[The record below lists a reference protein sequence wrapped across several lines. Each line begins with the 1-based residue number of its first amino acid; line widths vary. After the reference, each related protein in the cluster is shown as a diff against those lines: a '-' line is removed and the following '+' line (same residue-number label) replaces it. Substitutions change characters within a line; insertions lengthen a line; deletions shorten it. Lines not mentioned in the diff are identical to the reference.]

1 MLFELASYWIQWHV
15 TVFTV
20 LKFST
25 HEENES
31 NMWKKLKYAISQIPI
46 VLS

>member
-1 MLFELASYWIQWHV
+1 MLFELASFWIQWHN

-25 HEENES
+25 HEENER
-31 NMWKKLKYAISQIPI
+31 NMWKKLKYAIVQIPVVI
-46 VLS
+46 N

>member
-1 MLFELASYWIQWHV
+1 MLFELASYWIQWHI

-25 HEENES
+25 REENER
-31 NMWKKLKYAISQIPI
+31 NMWKKLKYVIVQIQVVI
-46 VLS
+46 N

>member
-25 HEENES
+25 HEENER
-31 NMWKKLKYAISQIPI
+31 NVWKKLKCAIVQIAI
-46 VLS
+46 FLN